1 MPFSKRS
8 VFDSSSGIR
17 LRPNL
22 ASSINQEEYCSTVIA
37 PCTKF
42 WNSMARIC
50 LCALG
55 KKRPL
60 NSSTNLSQGI
70 TALCPNSIPKSSF
83 LDFHHLA
90 ASSVILS
97 PVYLTFCSSVQPSVS
112 CNSWISVIQSSAT
125 NGHCVPSNRRN

>member
-1 MPFSKRS
+1 MTLSLIRGLRPFSKHS
-8 VFDSSSGIR
+8 AFVSSSGIR

-22 ASSINQEEYCSTVIA
+22 ASSINLEEYYSTVIV
-37 PCTKF
+37 PCTRF
-42 WNSMARIC
+42 WNSMARNC

-55 KKRPL
+55 KKLPL

-70 TALCPNSIPKSSF
+70 ATPRPNSIPKSLF

-112 CNSWISVIQSSAT
+112 CSSWISVI
-125 NGHCVPSNRRN
+125 